1 MSSADKVEKFLD
13 VECAL
18 GEGINISSDGSTIW
32 WVDILGGLI
41 HSKSKRRTS
50 VSTIPGVREPSCV
63 LECTNDS
70 AMVAARDGIYEISQK
85 SRSARIIHP
94 LPDLG
99 MRSND
104 ATKSP
109 DGSYW
114 VSRMDRKEEKQIGT
128 IERVSLGSRGSE
140 VLIRQLGIPNTLI
153 IDQVRNQFIYGDSK
167 KGILFLQDLSPSF
180 DLIGSPKIFFQTKY
194 APGVPDGSALD
205 NHGNIW
211 NCRWGG
217 SCIAKI
223 SPNGQLLDLI
233 DLPTLYPT
241 SCKFLSEK
249 ILIVTTAQ
257 GNSPKDYHP
266 FAGYLLKVTLK

>member
-1 MSSADKVEKFLD
+1 MSSAYKVEKFLD

-18 GEGINISSDGSTIW
+18 GEGINISPDGSTIW
-32 WVDILGGLI
+32 WVDIIGGLI
-41 HSKSKRRTS
+41 HSKSKRRIF
-50 VSTIPGVREPSCV
+50 VSTIPGVSEPSSV

-70 AMVAARDGIYEISQK
+70 AVIAARDGIYEISQK
-85 SRSARIIHP
+85 SRSATIIHS

-128 IERVSLGSRGSE
+128 IERISVGSKGSV
-140 VLIRQLGIPNTLI
+140 VLIKQLGIPNTLI
-153 IDQVRNQFIYGDSK
+153 IDQVRNQFIFGDSK
-167 KGILFLQDLSPSF
+167 KGVLFLQDLSPTF
-180 DLIGSPKIFFQTKY
+180 DLIGSPKVFFQNRH

-205 NHGNIW
+205 NQGNIW

-233 DLPTLYPT
+233 YLPTLYPT
-241 SCKFLSEK
+241 SCKFLSDK
-249 ILIVTTAQ
+249 ILIVTTAL

-266 FAGYLLKVTLK
+266 YAGHLLKVTLK